1 MFINS
6 FLECPYFLLCSFWRK
21 IWPSAYFLDPILGR
35 KMQNIT
41 FCKPTYRCK
50 CVYQYQKYIS
60 RNCLPVDEWRID
72 VKQDLLSIEMNH
84 IGKSGFYVM
93 DAVGNVCSI
102 SSLDCKNAMLALFA
116 AVSYIALKLDLLARK
131 LEKDFLF
138 FTIWCL
144 CI

>member
-1 MFINS
+1 MSIFFALFILTQNMAIS
-6 FLECPYFLLCSFWRK
+6 LLPRSNFRK
-21 IWPSAYFLDPILGR
+21 
-35 KMQNIT
+35 KMQKIT

-84 IGKSGFYVM
+84 IGKSSFYVM

-138 FTIWCL
+138 FTI
-144 CI
+144 